1 MFGYPVLNSIDFD
14 DFTFPFTPW
23 LLLRLRRYIKHSRQ
37 CFIGYPNTSNFVKNT
52 PLRVVFST
60 LFSVFGHP
68 DETLSLVN
76 DELETFW
83 LNLFKVRKPWCGSFK
98 TYCLYMVY
106 WSGLLGQDGWILV
119 KFIFLRLSKE
129 MQKRRP
135 LSSNLEQTT
144 EMWNYQKNTI
154 LLVRQTGES
163 REGQDSPILLHGS
176 QSQRKFMHL
185 VRSQG

>member
-1 MFGYPVLNSIDFD
+1 
-14 DFTFPFTPW
+14 
-23 LLLRLRRYIKHSRQ
+23 
-37 CFIGYPNTSNFVKNT
+37 
-52 PLRVVFST
+52 
-60 LFSVFGHP
+60 
-68 DETLSLVN
+68 
-76 DELETFW
+76 
-83 LNLFKVRKPWCGSFK
+83 
-98 TYCLYMVY
+98 
-106 WSGLLGQDGWILV
+106 LLGQDGWILV